1 MSSPLVVL
9 ERAVAIHD
17 AFYAAGI
24 AHALGGALALGYH
37 VSEPRGTRDI
47 DVNVSV
53 DVDEAERVFAALP
66 ADLPW
71 STGDVQQVRR
81 DGQVRLLWPIEGSP
95 APPLPVDLFLPQH
108 ELHHVVA
115 SRTELV
121 SMLDSQVPIISAT
134 DLTVF
139 KLLFDRGKD
148 WGDVESMLRFGK
160 VDEAEVAHWLRRIV
174 GPDDQRLTRLDAL
187 LALVRQPEKDVP
199 VAADIFGRRERLG
212 D

>member
-1 MSSPLVVL
+1 MSSSLIVL
-9 ERAVAIHD
+9 ERAIALHR
-17 AFYAAGI
+17 AFDAAGI

-53 DVDEAERVFAALP
+53 DVEQADRVFAALP

-71 STGDVQQVRR
+71 SLQDELRVRE
-81 DGQVRLLWPIEGSP
+81 DGQVRLLWPVTDSP
-95 APPLPVDLFLPQH
+95 APPIPVDLFLPQH
-108 ELHHVVA
+108 DLHRVVA
-115 SRTELV
+115 TRTELV
-121 SMLDSQVPIISAT
+121 SMLDAQVPIICAT
-134 DLTVF
+134 DLAIF

-160 VDEAEVAHWLRRIV
+160 VDVPEVQRWLIDIV
-174 GPDDQRLTRLDAL
+174 GPDDQRLGRLADL
-187 LALVRQPEKDVP
+187 LRLVQEPAKDVP
-199 VAADIFGRRERLG
+199 VAAEIFGRRHSLG

>member
-17 AFYAAGI
+17 AFDAAGI
-24 AHALGGALALGYH
+24 EHAFGGALALGYH

-53 DVDEAERVFAALP
+53 DVAEAERVFAALP
-66 ADLPW
+66 AGLPW
-71 STGDVQQVRR
+71 SARDVQQVRR

-108 ELHHVVA
+108 ELHQVVA

-160 VDEAEVAHWLRRIV
+160 VDATEVASWLRRIV
-174 GPDDQRLTRLDAL
+174 GPEDQRLTRLAEL
-187 LALVRQPEKDVP
+187 LALVHRPGQDVP
-199 VAADIFGRRERLG
+199 VAAEIFGRRKRLG

>member
-9 ERAVAIHD
+9 ECAVAIHD
-17 AFYAAGI
+17 AFDAAGI
-24 AHALGGALALGYH
+24 PHALGGALALGYH

-53 DVDEAERVFAALP
+53 DVEQVERVFAALP
-66 ADLPW
+66 AGLPW

-108 ELHHVVA
+108 ELHEVVA

-160 VDEAEVAHWLRRIV
+160 VDVVEVAQWLRRIV

-187 LALVRQPEKDVP
+187 LALVRRPEKDVP
-199 VAADIFGRRERLG
+199 VAAEIFGRRTRLG